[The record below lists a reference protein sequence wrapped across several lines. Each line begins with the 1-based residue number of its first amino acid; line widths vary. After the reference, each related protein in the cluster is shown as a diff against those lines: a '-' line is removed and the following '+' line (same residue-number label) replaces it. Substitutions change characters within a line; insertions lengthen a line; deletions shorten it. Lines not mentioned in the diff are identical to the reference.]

1 MLVSHEAVDGEA
13 RLVADAEP
21 SLAEDVEAL
30 RLRGQQHLPQPL
42 VPRLE
47 PRDLVDYDL
56 PLHGHA
62 QAVRAAAATDRA
74 GLAAGTT
81 GGSCRMAIQYI
92 FTMAQKV
99 AKNWVKKLSKTAKRT
114 LEKDMCA

>member
-47 PRDLVDYDL
+47 PRDLVDDDL

-62 QAVRAAAATDRA
+62 QAVRAAADRA
-74 GLAAGTT
+74 GLAAGTAG

-92 FTMAQKV
+92 FKMAQKI
-99 AKNWVKKLSKTAKRT
+99 AQKMA
-114 LEKDMCA
+114 

>member
-47 PRDLVDYDL
+47 PRDLVDDDL

-62 QAVRAAAATDRA
+62 QAVRAAADRA
-74 GLAAGTT
+74 GLAAGTAG
-81 GGSCRMAIQYI
+81 GGSCRMAIQQNFKI
-92 FTMAQKV
+92 AQKMAQKM
-99 AKNWVKKLSKTAKRT
+99 AHFFLNCPNWQQKNS
-114 LEKDMCA
+114 